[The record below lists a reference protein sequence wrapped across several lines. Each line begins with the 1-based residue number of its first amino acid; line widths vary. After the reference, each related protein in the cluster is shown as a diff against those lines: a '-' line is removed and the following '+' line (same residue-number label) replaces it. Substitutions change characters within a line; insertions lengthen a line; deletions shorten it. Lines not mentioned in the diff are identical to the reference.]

1 MGTLISI
8 AVVVFIA
15 APLAMKLDDFRLLV
29 IDREKDRSEVFV
41 GGSAQRIEAGEGCTE
56 ELVSRPIGLLACL
69 RAVAGAFA
77 SATELDI
84 SFIAQSA

>member
-1 MGTLISI
+1 LGTLIS
-8 AVVVFIA
+8 ADEVVFIA
-15 APLAMKLDDFRLLV
+15 APLAMKPDDFRPLV

-41 GGSAQRIEAGEGCTE
+41 RRSAQRIEAGEGCTE

-77 SATELDI
+77 SVTEMGI
-84 SFIAQSA
+84 SFIAQNA